1 MLIKNLVS
9 LFLGTRLFVDFFF
22 FALLIFSLHAVTK
35 TLNELH
41 WKAYINI
48 SIILTCVIFCH
59 AISHCHLY
67 MDKLHSFYR
76 LLHTFLHR
84 KRILV
89 HNFLGLYV
97 PLGSL
102 GLFHIVSLSFWH
114 FFSRIFLLFFYS
126 VELKNIAWICKMVIC
141 IRTEH

>member
-1 MLIKNLVS
+1 MVYAYKKSRFSLSRHSLIRW
-9 LFLGTRLFVDFFF
+9 FLFF

-114 FFSRIFLLFFYS
+114 FFSRIFLLFFLFS
-126 VELKNIAWICKMVIC
+126 WVEKYCMNM
-141 IRTEH
+141 